1 MPMELRA
8 IWSPNS
14 YDGRR
19 FVCGDQS
26 GRTSAPINPHRVQTI
41 REHSDRTGVSSGS
54 QRRSQAY
61 FQTGIKVGCGV
72 MNGPKGDVRAES
84 VQFPTADIDRRGPW
98 VAFVP
103 ISDITSAS
111 SDCLVRASVRH
122 SRNGIMEYRHSSL
135 MFAARITLPHFSV
148 SSVMSLPKSAGESAS
163 TAPPRSASRA
173 FILGSARA
181 ALISLL
187 SLSITST
194 GVFLGAPMPYH
205 TLAS

>member
-61 FQTGIKVGCGV
+61 VQTGMKVGCG
-72 MNGPKGDVRAES
+72 
-84 VQFPTADIDRRGPW
+84 
-98 VAFVP
+98 
-103 ISDITSAS
+103 SDGRPLANKAS
-111 SDCLVRASVRH
+111 
-122 SRNGIMEYRHSSL
+122 
-135 MFAARITLPHFSV
+135 ARIAAT
-148 SSVMSLPKSAGESAS
+148 
-163 TAPPRSASRA
+163 RR
-173 FILGSARA
+173 ILNSD
-181 ALISLL
+181 
-187 SLSITST
+187 
-194 GVFLGAPMPYH
+194 P
-205 TLAS
+205 